1 LIFKVIEDCPAP
13 WPREIIGEW
22 DNFDM
27 QGRFL
32 YNWPDSEASSYP
44 KKGNFGGGEL
54 AEAVSVDAK
63 KCVGC
68 GQCFLVCDFNA
79 LEVRYGLSKVKRENC
94 VTCGVCLEFCP
105 LNALGWE
112 RA

>member
-1 LIFKVIEDCPAP
+1 
-13 WPREIIGEW
+13 
-22 DNFDM
+22 M
-27 QGRFL
+27 
-32 YNWPDSEASSYP
+32 
-44 KKGNFGGGEL
+44 
-54 AEAVSVDAK
+54 AEAVSVDKK